1 MKPNPERETEQNSKL
16 SNCTGRSETESEEKE
31 VRREGRRGGNRDNK
45 KRTVIEERRELD

>member
-31 VRREGRRGGNRDNK
+31 VRWEGRRGGNRDK